1 VRGTP
6 SDLERR
12 LRVPYASLMVG
23 VNVIGALVV
32 FALVRFILP
41 LPGVDDPAAT
51 QRLNLL
57 AFGAY
62 LLLAVPVGTIAVL
75 RIVRPVRA
83 WLRSDRAPTERE
95 QRAVLLV
102 PAHELLV
109 HAALW
114 AFGAAAFTL
123 INLHDGWR
131 LALVVALSTGL
142 GGAATCAVAYLLAQ
156 RVLRPAAAR
165 ALAEH
170 VPDEPA
176 LPGIAA
182 RLLLTWALGT
192 GVPVLGL
199 ALLGAGELTG
209 VLDAPADRVAAGA
222 VALGG
227 IGLLVGLA
235 VTLLTAQSLAEP
247 LEAVRRALARVQRG
261 ATDVTVAVD
270 DGSELGLLQAGFNRM
285 VSGLRER
292 EELRDLFGR
301 QVGEDVARHAL
312 ERGIT
317 LGGEEREVAV
327 LFIDLVGSTELAHDR
342 PPAEVVELLNEFFGI
357 VVDVAD
363 GAGGTVNKFVGDA
376 ALCVFGAPLEHDDAA
391 GAALRAARAMR
402 ARLAGE
408 LPRCD
413 VGIGVSAGTVVAGN
427 IGATHRFEYTVI
439 GDPVNEASRLTE
451 LAKGRPGR
459 VLAAADAVRRA
470 GADEAGRWALGA
482 AETLRG
488 RAEPTT
494 LAEPCDQPARRAS
507 GAPQRSRSP
516 GGGTA

>member
-12 LRVPYASLMVG
+12 LRVPYAGLMVT
-23 VNVIGALVV
+23 VNLIGALVV

-41 LPGVDDPAAT
+41 LPAVDDAAGT
-51 QRLNLL
+51 QRLNLVV
-57 AFGAY
+57 FGAY
-62 LLLAVPVGTIAVL
+62 LLFAVPAGTLTVL
-75 RIVRPVRA
+75 RVVRPVRA
-83 WLRSDRAPTERE
+83 WLRTERPPTEEE

-102 PAHELLV
+102 PARELLIHV
-109 HAALW
+109 ALW
-114 AFGAAAFTL
+114 ALAAVAFTL
-123 INLHDGWR
+123 LNLRDGWH
-131 LALVVALSTGL
+131 LALIVALTVGL

-165 ALAEH
+165 ALADH
-170 VPDEPA
+170 VPEEPA

-199 ALLGAGELTG
+199 TLVGAGELTG
-209 VLDAPADRVAAGA
+209 VLDASADRLAAVAL
-222 VALGG
+222 ALGG
-227 IGLLVGLA
+227 IALVVGLA
-235 VTLLTAQSLAEP
+235 VTTLTAQSLAEP
-247 LEAVRRALARVQRG
+247 LEEVRRALTRVQDG
-261 ATDVTVAVD
+261 ATDVSVEVY
-270 DGSELGLLQAGFNRM
+270 DGSEVGLLQAGFNRM
-285 VSGLRER
+285 VGGLRER

-327 LFIDLVGSTELAHDR
+327 LFIDLVGSTAIAHDR
-342 PPAEVVELLNEFFGI
+342 PPTEVVDLLNEFFCV
-357 VVDVAD
+357 VVDVVD
-363 GAGGTVNKFVGDA
+363 DAGGTVNKFVGDA
-376 ALCVFGAPLEHDDAA
+376 ALCVFGAPLDHDDAS

-408 LPRCD
+408 VPQCD

-427 IGATHRFEYTVI
+427 VGAAQRFEYTVI

-451 LAKGRPGR
+451 LAKGRASR
-459 VLAAADAVRRA
+459 ILASEAAVRRA
-470 GADEAGRWALGA
+470 GEDESACWALGER
-482 AETLRG
+482 ETLRG
-488 RAEPTT
+488 RAQPTR
-494 LAEPCDQPARRAS
+494 LAEPR
-507 GAPQRSRSP
+507 G
-516 GGGTA
+516 